1 MAKPQFMIICF
12 GLILIICVA
21 LLIGN
26 SNKSYLES
34 FIGWN
39 GNNPPLN
46 YFEQKFYEIDNYVYE
61 NLTDFE
67 GDFAEDHNTI
77 KNNIMSFL
85 NRARTEIIINKK
97 YFIGLSIFKIPNSTQ
112 YDIDNKQ
119 NLREYLNYVIKNK
132 NFSNKYNET
141 INTVIEKIDKL
152 PTAYELP
159 QNEFQKQ
166 FDEINYYIQTR
177 VGDDSEFQ
185 KSYKTTSEN
194 IMTFLNAAK
203 AAAKLSPPD
212 ITALIVPNSNEY
224 NIINK
229 PQNLKEY
236 LNYVI
241 AKDFDEKYVKIFE
254 EIIAKIDGL
263 SVDKINENVSDY
275 SVYETLFGSVTN
287 NFAIIRI

>member
-1 MAKPQFMIICF
+1 MIICF

>member
-1 MAKPQFMIICF
+1 M
-12 GLILIICVA
+12 A

-46 YFEQKFYEIDNYVYE
+46 YFEQQFYEIDNYVYE

-77 KNNIMSFL
+77 KNDIMSFL

-141 INTVIEKIDKL
+141 INAVIEKIDKM

-185 KSYKTTSEN
+185 KSHKTTSEN